1 MVIKDCKLFDRIT
14 PYPYGMYNRVASTS
28 KYKMVNFNDYR
39 NENKVRH
46 NSNWSYIY
54 TELIH
59 INNRSFQIRKNK
71 GISKVNKQSTRY

>member
-46 NSNWSYIY
+46 NSNWS
-54 TELIH
+54 
-59 INNRSFQIRKNK
+59 
-71 GISKVNKQSTRY
+71 